1 MCLQGCDLMANEDL
15 LMRPTQQ
22 YITTLFEQILDS
34 FTGISC
40 DTLWKCLNASA
51 GKVENTESQN
61 DTRTLLGL
69 QRIIHQFLIDCG
81 IDDFNIMDILKP
93 EPQRYRRIL
102 SAVVNFARFREEHM
116 ADCEDLV
123 QQTDQNAIKL
133 RELAQEI
140 DELKIKIVELEQI
153 NSGYDG
159 KLNSIQQH
167 NNKVEDELRRLKK
180 IQEQLASEH
189 VQDKQEK
196 QRLVKKLEDDNFLI
210 IETRKENDKMRPYVV
225 EAPDM
230 LHKINNDMNE
240 SLQQEKSLLRL
251 KEKQIREYEI
261 STDSIRLIDQE
272 IKSCLKALEEIE
284 AEVQRRDENVRKLNK
299 FQELHDQRKL
309 DSKDLDRK
317 IQQLRRQTSVSGER
331 VERAAMQRDQ
341 KNEQAKQRMTELYE
355 LHAKLMAERDISKQE
370 VTKKKMYIEQA
381 EMQMEEIKQTFEV
394 EVKQTTKEAE
404 RLQTHINMYLNEME
418 RRLAE
423 YY

>member
-1 MCLQGCDLMANEDL
+1 
-15 LMRPTQQ
+15 
-22 YITTLFEQILDS
+22 
-34 FTGISC
+34 
-40 DTLWKCLNASA
+40 
-51 GKVENTESQN
+51 
-61 DTRTLLGL
+61 
-69 QRIIHQFLIDCG
+69 
-81 IDDFNIMDILKP
+81 
-93 EPQRYRRIL
+93 
-102 SAVVNFARFREEHM
+102 M

-140 DELKIKIVELEQI
+140 DELKNKIVELEQI

-240 SLQQEKSLLRL
+240 SLQQEKSLLGL

-423 YY
+423 HY